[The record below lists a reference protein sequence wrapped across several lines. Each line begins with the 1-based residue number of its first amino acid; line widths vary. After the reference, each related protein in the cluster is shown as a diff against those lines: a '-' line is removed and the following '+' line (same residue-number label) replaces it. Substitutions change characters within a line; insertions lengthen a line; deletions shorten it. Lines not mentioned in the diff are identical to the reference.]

1 MNIFL
6 LTGLTL
12 FLTAC
17 GGFYPEEGEWVV
29 DRSETFS
36 NTCGF
41 EYEDTD
47 SNEKD
52 TFVVSSTEDG
62 SYNIDLNED
71 MTLDCLLEE
80 QELTCEPFELIED
93 DVVK

>member
-6 LTGLTL
+6 LTGFTL

-17 GGFYPEEGEWVV
+17 GGFSPEEGEWEV

-41 EYEDTD
+41 ETEDTN
-47 SNEKD
+47 SNEND
-52 TFVVSSTEDG
+52 TFFISSTEDG
-62 SYNIDLNED
+62 GYNIDLNED
-71 MTLDCLLEE
+71 MTLDCLQKFQLLVLESTNRP
-80 QELTCEPFELIED
+80 LKHL
-93 DVVK
+93 